1 MTLIVR
7 LLCSLILFSFIFCL
21 ETPIAFKYEASVGYD
36 DNFMRFSDME
46 INTYHIE
53 ENTQNDYLGD
63 SNTYD
68 SDILSSSI
76 QIKLSPK

>member
-7 LLCSLILFSFIFCL
+7 LLCPLILFSFIFCL
-21 ETPIAFKYEASVGYD
+21 EIPTAFKYEASIGYD

-76 QIKLSPK
+76 QIKLSNL